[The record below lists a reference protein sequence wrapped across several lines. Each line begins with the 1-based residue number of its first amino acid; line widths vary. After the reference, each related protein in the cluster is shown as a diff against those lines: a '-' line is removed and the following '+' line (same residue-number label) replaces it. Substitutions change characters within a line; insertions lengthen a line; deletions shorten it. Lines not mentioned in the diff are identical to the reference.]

1 MWGGRV
7 IRAHVRPAG
16 QRARR
21 RGVVSVR
28 AQPPGAGARVG
39 SSTFP
44 ACAANTAASRPTEQA
59 SDDAEAP
66 RLPRSQWAA
75 VLEVAG
81 FRWWPRGAVAHRF
94 QVFSSPPL
102 QPRRRAQYDARF

>member
-59 SDDAEAP
+59 SADADA
-66 RLPRSQWAA
+66 
-75 VLEVAG
+75 
-81 FRWWPRGAVAHRF
+81 
-94 QVFSSPPL
+94 PPL
-102 QPRRRAQYDARF
+102 PVGSGARGGRIPLVAPVSRGPSFSGFLLAAAAATAARAV